1 MAENDNPLEGAE
13 FEAALAKLE
22 GAGTPESAALAT
34 LITSLRDAVLDLQ
47 AQMQGGDDEDD
58 DDDDDEDDDD

>member
-22 GAGTPESAALAT
+22 AAATPESAALVT
-34 LITSLRDAVLDLQ
+34 LVTTLRDAVLDLQ
-47 AQMQGGDDEDD
+47 AQMQGDDDEDEEDEDD
-58 DDDDDEDDDD
+58 DD

>member
-1 MAENDNPLEGAE
+1 MAEDDNPLEGAE

-34 LITSLRDAVLDLQ
+34 LITSLRDAVLNLQ
-47 AQMQGGDDEDD
+47 EQMQGGDEDDEDEEEDD
-58 DDDDDEDDDD
+58 DD

>member
-1 MAENDNPLEGAE
+1 MAEQDNPLEGAE

-22 GAGTPESAALAT
+22 GAGTPESTALAT

-47 AQMQGGDDEDD
+47 EQMQGGDEDDDEDEDD
-58 DDDDDEDDDD
+58 DD